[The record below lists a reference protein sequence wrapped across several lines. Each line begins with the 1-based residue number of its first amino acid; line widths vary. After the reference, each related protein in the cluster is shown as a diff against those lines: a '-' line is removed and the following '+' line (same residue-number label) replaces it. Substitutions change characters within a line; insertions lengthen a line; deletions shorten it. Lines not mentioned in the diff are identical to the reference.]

1 MRPGATTVPPPRAVG
16 YPCRSGESAH
26 ALRSFRQDAFE
37 TTKYNGSTPPKLLE
51 RERER
56 AVTCLQLPPLMRQNF
71 SSREHRRVEIVQ
83 LLMLTH
89 QLRAADMQAGRQAGS
104 TRQTGTA

>member
-1 MRPGATTVPPPRAVG
+1 
-16 YPCRSGESAH
+16 
-26 ALRSFRQDAFE
+26 
-37 TTKYNGSTPPKLLE
+37 
-51 RERER
+51 
-56 AVTCLQLPPLMRQNF
+56 MRQYF

-89 QLRAADMQAGRQAGS
+89 QLRAAYMQAGRQAGS